1 MPSDPKED
9 PMALES
15 TVSELSIAGERVS
28 GPETL
33 EVRSP
38 FDDALVGVVPTVGAD
53 AVTAAIDAA
62 AKAMATGL
70 PAHERAMILDRVAAS
85 IEARRDEF
93 ARLLAQEVAKPIGS
107 AGVEVDRCVQT
118 LRFSAVE
125 ARSLAGGVVPM
136 DAHPS
141 GGGRMGWTLRVP
153 TGVIA
158 AITPFNFPLNL
169 AAHKV
174 GPAIAAGC
182 GVVVK
187 PPRTSPLTA
196 VALADAF
203 YEAGLPRE
211 WLSVVVGASGEI
223 GDVFVEDPRISMI
236 TFTGSSEV
244 GWQLAAR
251 APRKHVALELG
262 NSTPVIICA
271 DADLNRA
278 ATTLSGSAFGFA
290 GQSCISVQRLIV
302 HESVKDQFTDRLLK
316 ETATKKAGDPLEA
329 GVDLGP
335 LIDEAATDRVLSW
348 LGAARDDGA
357 EVLAGGDRNGKLL
370 QPTVVDRT
378 STQSQVWHDEVF
390 GPVVAM
396 RTFTDVDEAI
406 ELANGTDY
414 GLQAGIYTADIGVAL
429 RAATN
434 LDFGGVTINETPT
447 FRVDQ
452 MPYGGTK
459 ESGNTRE
466 GPHYT
471 VRAMTEERMVVVGL

>member
-9 PMALES
+9 AMARES
-15 TVSELSIAGERVS
+15 TVSELSIAGERVT
-28 GPETL
+28 GPEIL

-38 FDDALVGVVPTVGAD
+38 FTDEVVGRVPTVGAE
-53 AVTAAIDAA
+53 AVTAAVDGA
-62 AKAMATGL
+62 AKAMSTGL
-70 PAHERAMILDRVAAS
+70 PAHRRAEILDRVAADL
-85 IEARRDEF
+85 ERRRDEF
-93 ARLLAQEVAKPIGS
+93 ARLLAAEVAKPLGP
-107 AGVEVDRCVQT
+107 AAVEVDRAVQT

-125 ARSLAGGVVPM
+125 ARSLAGDVIAM

-187 PPRTSPLTA
+187 PPRTAPLTA

-203 YEAGLPRE
+203 YDAGLPRE
-211 WLSVVVGASGEI
+211 WMSVVVGPSGPI
-223 GDVFVEDPRISMI
+223 GDAFISDSRVSVI

-244 GWQLAAR
+244 GWDIAAR

-262 NSTPVIICA
+262 NSTPVIVCA
-271 DADLNRA
+271 DADLDRA
-278 ATTLSGSAFGFA
+278 ATTLAGSAFGFA

-302 HESVKDQFTDRLLK
+302 HEAVKDQFAELLLK
-316 ETATKKAGDPLEA
+316 ETAAKKAGDPVEP
-329 GVDLGP
+329 GIDLGP
-335 LIDEAATDRVLSW
+335 LIDEDATERVLSW
-348 LGAARDDGA
+348 VDEATHEGA
-357 EVLAGGDRNGKLL
+357 ELLAGGTRDGKLVL
-370 QPTVVDRT
+370 PTVIDNA
-378 STQSQVWHDEVF
+378 SAESSVWQDEVF
-390 GPVVAM
+390 GPVVSL
-396 RTFTDVDEAI
+396 RTFADVDEAVA
-406 ELANGTDY
+406 LANGTDY
-414 GLQAGIYTADIGVAL
+414 GLQAGIYTSNIGVAL
-429 RAATN
+429 AAATK

-471 VRAMTEERMVVVGL
+471 VRAMTEERMIVIGL

>member
-1 MPSDPKED
+1 
-9 PMALES
+9 MANES
-15 TVSELSIAGERVS
+15 TVSEVSIAGERVS

-38 FDDALVGVVPTVGAD
+38 FSDAVVGLVPTVGPE
-53 AVTAAIDAA
+53 AVTAAIDGAA
-62 AKAMATGL
+62 GAMAAGL
-70 PAHERAMILDRVAAS
+70 PAHQRAMILDRTAAI
-85 IEARRDEF
+85 IESRRDEF
-93 ARLLAQEVAKPIGS
+93 ARLLASEVAKPLGP
-107 AGVEVDRCVQT
+107 AGVEVDRAVQT

-125 ARSLAGGVVPM
+125 ARSLAGDVIAM

-141 GGGRMGWTLRVP
+141 GEARMGWTLRVP

-187 PPRTSPLTA
+187 PPRTAPLTA
-196 VALADAF
+196 IALADAL

-211 WLSVVVGASGEI
+211 WLSVVIGPSGPI
-223 GDVFVEDPRISMI
+223 GEVFIEDTRISMI

-244 GWQLAAR
+244 GWGIAAR

-262 NSTPVIICA
+262 NSTPVIVCA
-271 DADLNRA
+271 DADIDRA
-278 ATTLSGSAFGFA
+278 GATLAASAFGFA

-302 HESVKDQFTDRLLK
+302 HDSVKDEFTDRLLK
-316 ETATKKAGDPLEA
+316 ETAAKRAGDPMDP
-329 GVDLGP
+329 GTDLGP
-335 LIDEAATDRVLSW
+335 LVDAAATDRVLSW
-348 LGAARDDGA
+348 IDEAREHGAD
-357 EVLAGGDRNGKLL
+357 VLAGGSREGKLVM
-370 QPTVVDRT
+370 PTVIDKAGVDA
-378 STQSQVWHDEVF
+378 SVWQDEVF
-390 GPVVAM
+390 GPVVSM
-396 RTFTDVDEAI
+396 RTFSDLDEAI
-406 ELANGTDY
+406 DLANGTDY
-414 GLQAGIYTADIGVAL
+414 GLQAGIYTSDISVAL
-429 RAATN
+429 RAATK
-434 LDFGGVTINETPT
+434 LEFGGVTINETPT

-471 VRAMTEERMVVVGL
+471 VRSMTEERMIVVAL

>member
-9 PMALES
+9 PMAPES

-38 FDDALVGVVPTVGAD
+38 FSNAVVGVVPTVGAD

-62 AKAMATGL
+62 ARAMDTGL
-70 PAHERAMILDRVAAS
+70 PAHERAMILDRVAAT
-85 IEARRDEF
+85 IEMRRDEF
-93 ARLLAQEVAKPIGS
+93 ARMLADEVAKPLGS

-125 ARSLAGGVVPM
+125 ARSLAGDVIPL
-136 DAHPS
+136 DAHPA

-196 VALADAF
+196 IALADAF

-211 WLSVVVGASGEI
+211 WLSVVVGPSGEI
-223 GDVFVEDPRISMI
+223 GDVFVDDPRISMI

-262 NSTPVIICA
+262 NSTPVIVCA
-271 DADLNRA
+271 DADLDRA
-278 ATTLSGSAFGFA
+278 AATLAGSAFGFA

-302 HESVKDQFTDRLLK
+302 HESVKDAFTERLLK
-316 ETATKKAGDPLEA
+316 ETAGKKAGDPLGA

-335 LIDEAATDRVLSW
+335 LIDEAATERVLAW
-348 LGAARDDGA
+348 VGAARDEGA
-357 EVLAGGDRNGKLL
+357 EVLTGGDRDGKLVL
-370 QPTVVDRT
+370 PTVVDRT
-378 STQSQVWHDEVF
+378 STDSQVWHDEVF

-396 RTFTDVDEAI
+396 RTFVDVDEAI
-406 ELANGTDY
+406 DLANGTDY

-429 RAATN
+429 RAATK

>member
-1 MPSDPKED
+1 
-9 PMALES
+9 MARES
-15 TVSELSIAGERVS
+15 MVSELSIAGERVT
-28 GPETL
+28 GPEIL

-38 FDDALVGVVPTVGAD
+38 FTGDVVGNVPTVGAE
-53 AVTAAIDAA
+53 AVTAAIDGA
-62 AKAMATGL
+62 AKAMSAGL
-70 PAHERAMILDRVAAS
+70 PAHQRAAILDRVAADL
-85 IEARRDEF
+85 ERRRDEF
-93 ARLLAQEVAKPIGS
+93 ARLLAAEVAKPLGP
-107 AGVEVDRCVQT
+107 AGVEVDRAVQT

-125 ARSLAGGVVPM
+125 ARSLAGDVIAM

-141 GGGRMGWTLRVP
+141 GGGRIGWTLRVP

-187 PPRTSPLTA
+187 PPRTAPLTA
-196 VALADAF
+196 IALADAF

-211 WLSVVVGASGEI
+211 WMSVVVGQSGPI
-223 GDVFVEDPRISMI
+223 GDAFIADPRISVI
-236 TFTGSSEV
+236 TFTGSSDV
-244 GWQLAAR
+244 GWDIASR

-262 NSTPVIICA
+262 NSTPVIVCA
-271 DADLNRA
+271 DADLDRA
-278 ATTLSGSAFGFA
+278 ASTLAASAFGFA

-302 HESVKDQFTDRLLK
+302 HESVKDEFTEALLK
-316 ETATKKAGDPLEA
+316 ETAAKRFGDPMET

-335 LIDEAATDRVLSW
+335 LIDEAATDRVVSW
-348 LGAARDDGA
+348 VDEARQDGA
-357 EVLAGGDRNGKLL
+357 ELLAGGTREGKFVP
-370 QPTVVDRT
+370 PTVIDKAPVE
-378 STQSQVWHDEVF
+378 SSVWHDEVF
-390 GPVVAM
+390 GPVVSM
-396 RTFTDVDEAI
+396 RTFADVDEAV

-414 GLQAGIYTADIGVAL
+414 GLQAGIYTASIGVAL
-429 RAATN
+429 SAAAK

-471 VRAMTEERMVVVGL
+471 VRAMTEERMIVIGL